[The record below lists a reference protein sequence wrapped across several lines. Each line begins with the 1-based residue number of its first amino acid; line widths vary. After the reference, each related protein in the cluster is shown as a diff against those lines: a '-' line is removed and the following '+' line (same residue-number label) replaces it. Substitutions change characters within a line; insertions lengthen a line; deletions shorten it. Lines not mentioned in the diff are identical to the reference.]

1 MSSLNTC
8 VFGTPHGFDSYN
20 VIEQAYYQ
28 SMYISSRRGRRLMV
42 NRRSD
47 GTTVYSFLVYN
58 LVENHDRPQSFFGFS
73 FTLDEHQYVTD
84 FKGLYNLC
92 NNEFEFLLAE
102 GTVLTRTEKN
112 EIKYV
117 IDKFSKASKTIDT
130 FISRLLSSLTQS
142 GMEFSTYNASFL
154 TNTSG
159 RIALF
164 NIDTNPFKIIDAMRS
179 VQWVAVSPEFKPENA
194 EIDLNL
200 NDIEEQYTSDL
211 STLATVAINGEKTS
225 LPILGRL
232 YQSAK
237 ETLSLLTQ
245 YRQQVVSDTGIIRNV
260 DSLRQKLTKLLE
272 DTTTLINKINTEIST
287 AQQNIN
293 IKEPNT
299 RKCPKCGSIKPVS
312 EFIAGN
318 EFCAECRRPKPDIH
332 NTLLKD
338 YRSII
343 IAATIAIFL
352 IIILIFNFNTDD
364 TFDTKKFQEL
374 LSAEEFN
381 KAYDMIS
388 ETEEFEKY
396 NAELRKTYLATV
408 KRKIYIAQD
417 GYAYIDAMKYPPN
430 AIHINYSDGYDK
442 LIAEAKA
449 LDELSKL
456 LNKTSFTDNDRAKA
470 NSLLEK
476 LDPDTSFHY
485 KIKHYKDLIEYKPA
499 QTGSTSVQST
509 SPEVERPK
517 EESTLEEP
525 TKPLEITAYY
535 CTSDYKPI
543 TNQPIDINKINL
555 TTADYALITAN
566 QQITILDLN
575 GNPDPF
581 RRISEKSIRV
591 HSNETTTGTL
601 TIGDKRITINI
612 TKANR
617 YGTR

>member
-1 MSSLNTC
+1 
-8 VFGTPHGFDSYN
+8 
-20 VIEQAYYQ
+20 
-28 SMYISSRRGRRLMV
+28 
-42 NRRSD
+42 
-47 GTTVYSFLVYN
+47 
-58 LVENHDRPQSFFGFS
+58 VENHDRPQSFFGFS

-117 IDKFSKASKTIDT
+117 IDKFSKASKTIDA

-179 VQWVAVSPEFKPENA
+179 VQWIAVSPEFKPENA

-287 AQQNIN
+287 AQQNIT
-293 IKEPNT
+293 IKVPHT

-374 LSAEEFN
+374 LLAEEFN

-408 KRKIYIAQD
+408 KREIYIAKD
-417 GYAYIDAMKYPPN
+417 GYAYITAMKYPPN
-430 AIHINYSDGYDK
+430 TIHINYSDGYDK

-456 LNKTSFTDNDRAKA
+456 LNKASFTDNDRAKA
-470 NSLLEK
+470 NSLLEN
-476 LDPDTSFHY
+476 LDPDTSFNY
-485 KIKHYKDLIEYKPA
+485 KIKHYKDLIKYKP
-499 QTGSTSVQST
+499 TEPGSTSVQST
-509 SPEVERPK
+509 PLEIKTPK
-517 EESTLEEP
+517 EESTLKES
-525 TKPLEITAYY
+525 TIPLKITAHY
-535 CTSDYKPI
+535 CNDKYTPI
-543 TNQPIDINKINL
+543 LERPIKIDNNKINL
-555 TTADYALITAN
+555 TTADYVLITAT
-566 QQITILDLN
+566 QKITILD
-575 GNPDPF
+575 GNPNPF
-581 RRISEKSIRV
+581 QYKRNKKSIQV
-591 HSNETTTGTL
+591 HSNKETTGTL
-601 TIGDKRITINI
+601 KIGDKRITINI